1 MSDASA
7 AELLARLERDD
18 PQAAAELFRR
28 YTERLIALAQSRLS
42 APLAQRIDPEDVV
55 QSAYRSF
62 FAAARAGRF
71 DLQHGGDLWQ
81 LLVVITLHK
90 LRRQVRRNS
99 AGKRAVARE
108 VSFDAAR
115 LDPELACALLT
126 QEPSPIE
133 AVALTEEL
141 ERLLRDLDPV
151 QQRMLEL
158 RLQGYHLDEIAA
170 QTERSER
177 TVRRVLEK
185 LKQQLEGMPLEGNA
199 L

>member
-1 MSDASA
+1 MTDENA
-7 AELLARLERDD
+7 ADLLARLEHGD
-18 PQAAAELFRR
+18 PQAASELFHR
-28 YTERLIALAQSRLS
+28 YTERLIALAQSRMS
-42 APLAQRIDPEDVV
+42 AQLAQRIDPEDVV

-99 AGKRAVARE
+99 AGKRSVERE
-108 VSFDAAR
+108 VSFEAGRLHSEVAHAA
-115 LDPELACALLT
+115 LAS
-126 QEPSPIE
+126 EPSPIE

-141 ERLLRDLDPV
+141 ERLMRDLGPV
-151 QQRMLEL
+151 HRRMLEL

-170 QTERSER
+170 ETQSSER
-177 TVRRVLEK
+177 TVRRTLDK
-185 LKQQLEGMPLEGNA
+185 IKQQLEDLPLEGDA
-199 L
+199 S